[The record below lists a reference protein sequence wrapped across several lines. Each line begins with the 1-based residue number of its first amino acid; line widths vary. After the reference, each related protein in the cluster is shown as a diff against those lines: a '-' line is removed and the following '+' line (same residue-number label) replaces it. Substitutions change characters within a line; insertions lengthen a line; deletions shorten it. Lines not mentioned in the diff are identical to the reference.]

1 MRSPALEVVC
11 QLADWSHWVPFTTAR
26 ESAPRTPG
34 VYLAR
39 EGATGDLVYVG
50 MAGERHGQGIR
61 GRLTVYARGKAL
73 ASGLGEAVLDRALT
87 DSQWLH
93 DRIRE
98 VDGGYARRA
107 TQWGVLAFER
117 ADLHV
122 SWTVTT
128 DGPAA
133 RTLEKEILSALTEHT
148 LWNRLR

>member
-1 MRSPALEVVC
+1 MKPPALEVVR
-11 QLADWSHWVPFTTAR
+11 QLADWSHWVPFAAAR
-26 ESAPRTPG
+26 ESAPQVPG

-50 MAGERHGQGIR
+50 MAGERRGQGIR

-73 ASGLGEAVLDRALT
+73 ASGLGEAVLDRALA

-93 DRIRE
+93 DRVRE
-98 VDGGYARRA
+98 VDGGHARRA
-107 TQWGVLAFER
+107 TQWGVIAFER

-122 SWTVTT
+122 SWAVAA

-133 RTLEKEILSALTEHT
+133 RTLEKEILSALAEHA